1 MSKAFLYQNA
11 KDELGARC
19 GGRLLRPGRGSGEGE
34 GPQGAGAL
42 EEQRGV
48 FCVVE
53 LGPWGGVGKG
63 KARSGPAPLF
73 DCNCLSLYGG
83 GSLKTIA
90 ECLLAPG
97 LLPGRAGV

>member
-1 MSKAFLYQNA
+1 M
-11 KDELGARC
+11 ARA
-19 GGRLLRPGRGSGEGE
+19 RARRA
-34 GPQGAGAL
+34 QGAGAL

-53 LGPWGGVGKG
+53 LGPCGGAGKG